1 MNCHNGNDRGHGT
14 HEGKEGTGGHGGIGH
29 LLMMV
34 VCCGLPIA
42 LFAMI
47 PLLSGIPVLKPFVR
61 YIWLLCPIL
70 MIPMMLM
77 MMHTNKHGGHD

>member
-1 MNCHNGNDRGHGT
+1 MNCN
-14 HEGKEGTGGHGGIGH
+14 KEKKGTGGHSGIAH
-29 LLMMV
+29 MLMMV

-42 LFAMI
+42 IIAMI
-47 PLLSGIPVLKPFVR
+47 PLLSGIPGADIFAR

-77 MMHTNKHGGHD
+77 MLRPNKHGGHD